1 MMALIQ
7 DPQPNLNAVWIQ
19 LILSITTLITII
31 VVPLIQDWRARN
43 KAEEVKAALG
53 KAEQKL
59 TEHAVARE
67 AKLDVVVA
75 KTEVIEKTTN
85 GQSEAKD
92 REIAALKA
100 RVRALGGIAE

>member
-1 MMALIQ
+1 VLLIQ

-31 VVPLIQDWRARN
+31 VVPLIQDWRARS
-43 KAEEVKAALG
+43 KADEVKARLDD
-53 KAEQKL
+53 AEKKI
-59 TEHAVARE
+59 TEHAVVRE
-67 AKLDVVVA
+67 AKLDTVVA
-75 KTEVIEKTTN
+75 KTEAIEKTTN

-92 REIAALKA
+92 REIQKLKE

>member
-1 MMALIQ
+1 VLLIQ

-31 VVPLIQDWRARN
+31 VVPLIQDWRANRKAAEVKDALV
-43 KAEEVKAALG
+43 KAEEKIT
-53 KAEQKL
+53 Q
-59 TEHAVARE
+59 HADKRE
-67 AKLDVVVA
+67 AKLDAVVA

-92 REIAALKA
+92 REIQALKA